1 VEMHQPVSSGGAGM
15 AEDVPVLKYRNMN
28 GDWLLTILRAL
39 VATVGLVIVV
49 RLVLA
54 SYVYLST
61 RVFAFLGLAV
71 LSYLLIGF
79 FRFVGPLVGLTLDA
93 GWVSFLEILYAVG
106 IVGCLW
112 EQMRADQK
120 RYSDSQKL
128 MEQWRQASNLA
139 NKQANELAI
148 FSEISREL
156 ASSLDLREVLEA
168 LVERGLRLGDADAV
182 TVFVRNRE
190 TGELTDY
197 RVTAAAR
204 DELKHL
210 PPPRPD
216 GLTNSVARSGEAAFI
231 GDARTHPL
239 YADGAYPDLCSI
251 ASLPLR
257 FEGEVV
263 GVMNMGY
270 IRPHQFDDEE
280 IRLFS
285 TLADAAAVTVN
296 NAAMHERILRL
307 AVTDDLTG
315 LANRRRFLEVLR
327 SEMHRARRYGRPLT
341 LLMVDLDRLKQINDQ
356 YGHAAGDAMLRGVA
370 QCMRSNVRD
379 TDLPARL
386 GGDEFAVLFPET
398 SGEAAV
404 AIAERIRASVENFSV
419 AVDDATVSSTVSIGL
434 VSRSPGD
441 LHDLPSFIRLADDAL
456 YRSKIMGRNAV
467 TTFDAVKSKD

>member
-1 VEMHQPVSSGGAGM
+1 M
-15 AEDVPVLKYRNMN
+15 PVLKYDSMN
-28 GDWLLTILRAL
+28 GEWLLSIIRAL

-49 RLVLA
+49 HLVRA

-61 RVFAFLGLAV
+61 RVFAFLGLAA
-71 LSYLLIGF
+71 LSYLIIGF
-79 FRFVGPLVGLTLDA
+79 FRFIGPFVGLAINGEWL
-93 GWVSFLEILYAVG
+93 SFLEILYAVG

-120 RYSDSQKL
+120 RYADSQKL

-139 NKQANELAI
+139 NKRANELTI
-148 FSEISREL
+148 FSEINREL

-190 TGELTDY
+190 TSELTNY

-210 PPPRPD
+210 PSPRPD

-231 GDARTHPL
+231 GDARNHPL
-239 YADGAYPDLCSI
+239 YADGAYPDLRSI

-263 GVMNMGY
+263 GVMNVGY
-270 IRPHQFDDEE
+270 VRLHQFDDEE
-280 IRLFS
+280 IRLLS

-307 AVTDDLTG
+307 AVTDELTG

-341 LLMVDLDRLKQINDQ
+341 LLMVDLDRLKQINDEN
-356 YGHAAGDAMLRGVA
+356 GHAAGDAMLRSVA
-370 QCMRSNVRD
+370 QCMRSSVRD
-379 TDLPARL
+379 TDMPARL
-386 GGDEFAVLFPET
+386 GGDEFAVLLPET
-398 SGEAAV
+398 GGDAAV
-404 AIAERIRASVENFSV
+404 TIAERIRAGVENYNV
-419 AVDDATVSSTVSIGL
+419 VVDGATVRSTVSIGL

-456 YRSKIMGRNAV
+456 YRSKTMGRNAV
-467 TTFDAVKSKD
+467 TTFDAVKPKD